1 MAYRKISLE
10 RALELERLNLIRIYS
25 PGTVTYGIHKNE
37 DLWIDNFKELS
48 YKYKKVSVGSLMDF
62 IGAEYI
68 IDVLV
73 EQDIKSNKYS
83 WIYLYGQDMSSIQ
96 DQIDR
101 EKRANFVYILTNRS
115 YPNLVKIGKAVN
127 PHLRVEQING
137 AGVKSEWELRYYQ
150 PVSNDYKVE
159 NMMHK
164 HFEHKRVSSDEG
176 HLREF
181 FEIPFEEA
189 VTVLQF
195 MAKDFYAGE
204 GTYH

>member
-1 MAYRKISLE
+1 
-10 RALELERLNLIRIYS
+10 
-25 PGTVTYGIHKNE
+25 
-37 DLWIDNFKELS
+37 
-48 YKYKKVSVGSLMDF
+48 MDF

-73 EQDIKSNKYS
+73 KQDIKSNKYS

-96 DQIDR
+96 DQVDR

-115 YPNLVKIGKAVN
+115 YPNLIKIGKAVN

-176 HLREF
+176 HSREF

-204 GTYH
+204 GIYR